1 MVKPKDFLIERSRKT
16 RDGKIEY
23 VTTKLGDLSKN
34 ELCRGILELQNNNQ
48 QFQVAL
54 NNAYLIYSNHIA
66 SQDGM
71 SPEEWV
77 QFINQKREYEPNV

>member
-1 MVKPKDFLIERSRKT
+1 MGKAKDFLIERSRKT

-23 VTTKLGDLSKN
+23 TTTKLGDLSKN

-48 QFQVAL
+48 QFQHAL
-54 NNAYLIYSNHIA
+54 NNAYMIYSNHIA

-71 SPEEWV
+71 SIEEWL
-77 QFINQKREYEPNV
+77 QFIHQKREDEPKQ

>member
-1 MVKPKDFLIERSRKT
+1 MGKAKDFLIERSRKT
-16 RDGKIEY
+16 RDGKTEY
-23 VTTKLGDLSKN
+23 TTIKLGDLSKN
-34 ELCRGILELQNNNQ
+34 ELCRGILELQNSNQ
-48 QFQVAL
+48 QFQAAL

-77 QFINQKREYEPNV
+77 QFINQKREYEPKQ